1 MGKRLFGL
9 TMFGILSAGSAI
21 ALPVIKDV
29 KPIVINTAVSSGVA
43 QNNNIDAVLLS
54 PSNGMSQGQALSD
67 FVFNFENGDHK
78 INSIGL
84 MTNADAIESVFADMD
99 GNDPYSVKANY
110 VVSNS
115 FINGEVVGGFGRNSE
130 TNFNIPAP
138 PVGYTT
144 VLRGFHIL
152 RANGVDANIKRVK
165 VWINS
170 DTSIGVYFSHDL
182 GIDYRNLEIGKG
194 YANWSGVRG
203 DDSTLIG
210 KDNTSVREAAIA
222 RPNDRKLGL
231 MVRVQYAYVPYS
243 MLGNAAVLSGNG
255 RTIATGTLPAAGKKV
270 LLKGFEFHFLNSD
283 HHLLQIGLRI
293 PSNRTEQAIFF
304 QDNNQDD
311 PINWRASYVTLK

>member
-9 TMFGILSAGSAI
+9 AMFGILCAGSAI

-115 FINGEVVGGFGRNSE
+115 FINGEVVGGFSRNSE

-165 VWINS
+165 IWVNN
-170 DTSIGVYFSHDL
+170 DTSIGVYFSHDM
-182 GIDYRNLEIGKG
+182 GVDFRKLEVGKG
-194 YANWSGVRG
+194 HFSWSGVRG
-203 DDSTLIG
+203 DQSSLIG
-210 KDNTSVREAAIA
+210 KDNESLRNAANA
-222 RPNDRKLGL
+222 NPNERPYGF
-231 MVRVQYAYVPYS
+231 MVRVQYTYVPFS
-243 MLGNAAVLSGNG
+243 MLGNVAVLSGNG
-255 RTIATGTLPAAGKKV
+255 RTIANGTLPAAGKKV
-270 LLKGFEFHFLNSD
+270 LLKGFEFNFLNSD